1 MSSSL
6 LATVLALTSA
16 LMHAS
21 WNAAVKSGSDRLTAV
36 GVVDATALVICAAA
50 APFTAPPSAAAWAF
64 IAVSLALNTVFRL
77 CLVRAYQLGDFGQ
90 MYPIIRGVSPLVVA
104 VLAVLLLHQSLT
116 ALAWTGVVL
125 ISAGITS
132 LVLTGGRAGFRPLPI
147 AYALVAGLCVAGY
160 TASDAA
166 GLHAAA
172 VAGLHSSAG
181 SGSLL
186 SYTVYLFLVESVPM
200 PVIAVAVRRRRVLDY
215 LRTTWRTGLLG
226 GLAALLSYALML
238 AALSLGDV
246 ARVEALRETS
256 IILAA
261 GIGALFFKEA
271 FGRHRLVCAVIV
283 TGGIVLVSL

>member
-1 MSSSL
+1 
-6 LATVLALTSA
+6 
-16 LMHAS
+16 MHAS

-36 GVVDATALVICAAA
+36 GVVDATALVVCAVA
-50 APFTAPPSAAAWAF
+50 APFVAPPSAAAWGF
-64 IAVSLALNTVFRL
+64 IAGSLALNTVFRL

-104 VLAVLLLHQSLT
+104 ALAVLLLHQSLT
-116 ALAWTGVVL
+116 TLAWTGVVL

-132 LVLTGGRAGFRPLPI
+132 LVLAGGRSGFRALPI

-166 GLHAAA
+166 GLRAAA
-172 VAGLHSSAG
+172 VAGLHAAAAAGPHG

-200 PVIAVAVRRRRVLDY
+200 PAIALAVRRRRVLDY

>member
-1 MSSSL
+1 
-6 LATVLALTSA
+6 
-16 LMHAS
+16 MHAS

-36 GVVDATALVICAAA
+36 GAVDAVALAICAAA
-50 APFTAPPSAAAWAF
+50 APFVLPPSGAAWAC
-64 IAVSLALNTVFRL
+64 IGLSLALNTVFRL

-104 VLAVLLLHQSLT
+104 ALGVLLLHQSLG
-116 ALAWTGVVL
+116 AAAWAGVLL
-125 ISAGITS
+125 ISAGIIS
-132 LVLTGGRAGFRPLPI
+132 LVLAGGRTGFRPLPI

-166 GLHAAA
+166 GLRTGAALA
-172 VAGLHSSAG
+172 
-181 SGSLL
+181 

-200 PVIAVAVRRRRVLDY
+200 PLIAVAVRRRRVLDY
-215 LRTTWRTGLLG
+215 LRAHWRTGLFG

-238 AALSLGDV
+238 AALSLGAV

-256 IILAA
+256 IVLAA

-271 FGRHRLVCAVIV
+271 MGRHRIVCAVIV
-283 TGGIVLVSL
+283 TSGIVLVSL